1 MFKQTPFN
9 KRKQL
14 RFRRWSRKGY
24 AVFVSRHCEVIM
36 SECTASV
43 SSEFLPKTKSIKK
56 QMLTVSQL
64 EEKVLSGERL
74 TEEEALWLALHA
86 EKEALYAAA
95 NRIREH
101 FCGNKMDL
109 CTILNAKSGK
119 CSEDCKWCSQSA
131 HHNTNIQVYD
141 LINPKEAF
149 QQAKH
154 NEAAGAHKFS
164 LVTSGRSISHH
175 HLDKL
180 CTIYSDLKKE
190 TPKLELC
197 ASMGLLD
204 REKLQKLIDSGVKN
218 YHCNIETAPSFFTEL
233 CSTHTTQ
240 EKIET
245 IRIARDL
252 GMGICSGGI
261 IGMGETMAQR
271 VEMAMTL
278 QELEVESIPL
288 NILNPI
294 EGTKLEKQS
303 PLSDDEILTTIA
315 VFRFTNPKALIRFAG
330 GRNLILHIQDKAL
343 KAGINA
349 ALIGDLLTTI
359 GGVGMKQDIE
369 NFKMAGFSC

>member
-1 MFKQTPFN
+1 
-9 KRKQL
+9 
-14 RFRRWSRKGY
+14 
-24 AVFVSRHCEVIM
+24 
-36 SECTASV
+36 
-43 SSEFLPKTKSIKK
+43 
-56 QMLTVSQL
+56 MLTVSQL
-64 EEKVLSGERL
+64 EEKVLSGKQL

-141 LINPKEAF
+141 LINPQEAF

-154 NEAAGAHKFS
+154 NEAVGAHKFS

-204 REKLQKLIDSGVKN
+204 REKMQKLVDTGVKN
-218 YHCNIETAPSFFTEL
+218 YHCNIETAPSFFSEL

-303 PLSDDEILTTIA
+303 PLTDEEILTTIA

>member
-1 MFKQTPFN
+1 
-9 KRKQL
+9 
-14 RFRRWSRKGY
+14 
-24 AVFVSRHCEVIM
+24 
-36 SECTASV
+36 
-43 SSEFLPKTKSIKK
+43 
-56 QMLTVSQL
+56 MLTISQL

-74 TEEEALWLALHA
+74 SPEEALWLAQFA

-109 CTILNAKSGK
+109 CTIVNAKSGK

-131 HHNTNIQVYD
+131 HHQTNIQVYD
-141 LINPKEAF
+141 LINPEEAYS
-149 QQAKH
+149 QARH

-164 LVTSGRSISHH
+164 LVTSGRALSHH

-180 CTIYSDLKKE
+180 CNIYKYVAKE
-190 TPKLELC
+190 TPKLQLC

-204 REKLQKLIDSGVKN
+204 SEKLQKLIDSGVKN
-218 YHCNIETAPSFFTEL
+218 YHCNIETAPSFFSEL
-233 CSTHTTQ
+233 CSTHTTE

-245 IRIARDL
+245 IRTARSL

-261 IGMGETMAQR
+261 IGMGETVEQR
-271 VEMAMTL
+271 VEMALVL

-294 EGTKLEKQS
+294 AGTALENQS
-303 PLSDDEILTTIA
+303 PLTDEEILSTIA
-315 VFRFTNPKALIRFAG
+315 VFRFTNPKAMIRFAG

-369 NFKMAGFSC
+369 DFKKSGFDVSNPN